1 MKTAMQDL
9 KEDLQHT
16 IDSANDALMEIEN
29 VIIRKACQKS
39 VELTLKNVVKRIDDE
54 LLEKEKQQI
63 IDAVTNGRNYRNED
77 RNQYYNETFKND

>member
-9 KEDLQHT
+9 REDLQHT

-29 VIIRKACQKS
+29 VIIRKACQKA

-54 LLEKEKQQI
+54 LLETEKQQI
-63 IDAVTNGRNYRNED
+63 IDAIDDGVHYSSPEA
-77 RNQYYNETFKND
+77 YYNETFKND